1 MKKYND
7 PIKGVFDGLQDK
19 MLPTNEQKEK
29 MLNYVLME
37 SRFQDNSVL
46 GKVGRWISVYPW
58 RFGFSAA
65 AAQTVV
71 FTLIF
76 GTEYTNLVLR
86 MFGG

>member
-1 MKKYND
+1 MKKHND
-7 PIKGVFDGLQDK
+7 PFEGALDSLQDK
-19 MLPTNEQKEK
+19 TLPTNEQKEK

-37 SRFQDNSVL
+37 SRLQDNSIL
-46 GKVGRWISVYPW
+46 GKVGKWISVYPW
-58 RFGFSAA
+58 RFAFSAA
-65 AAQTVV
+65 AAQAVV